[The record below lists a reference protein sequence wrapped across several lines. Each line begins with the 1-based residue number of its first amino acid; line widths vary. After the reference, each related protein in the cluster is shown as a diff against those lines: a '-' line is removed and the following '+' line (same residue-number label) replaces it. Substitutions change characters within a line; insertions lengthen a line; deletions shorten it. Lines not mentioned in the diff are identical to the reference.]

1 MRPIKTILATALA
14 IAFAAA
20 AFAQAPQSLVLEFV
34 DGDNL
39 DVVYPDSTVYSYAT
53 GSVMEGD
60 AIPVGATVRTGADTS
75 VELRL
80 KPNGTVVKLAKM
92 TSFRVDG
99 LATPQKDQ
107 NAFTIASGKIRA
119 VAAKGSQYTIY
130 TSTTV
135 AGVRGT
141 DFSMSFEEGAKAM
154 LLVARGKVE
163 FGRRG
168 EGDAI
173 ADAIMVGARN
183 NFV

>member
-1 MRPIKTILATALA
+1 M
-14 IAFAAA
+14 
-20 AFAQAPQSLVLEFV
+20 
-34 DGDNL
+34 
-39 DVVYPDSTVYSYAT
+39 YPDSTVYSYAT

-60 AIPVGATVRTGADTS
+60 AIPIGATVKTGADTS

-154 LLVARGKVE
+154 LLVAKGRVE

-168 EGDAI
+168 EGDAM
-173 ADAIMVGARN
+173 ADAIMVGAGQFADFFKGLTAARILRSSSPRSTRVSIYRLN
-183 NFV
+183 VYPSRPRT